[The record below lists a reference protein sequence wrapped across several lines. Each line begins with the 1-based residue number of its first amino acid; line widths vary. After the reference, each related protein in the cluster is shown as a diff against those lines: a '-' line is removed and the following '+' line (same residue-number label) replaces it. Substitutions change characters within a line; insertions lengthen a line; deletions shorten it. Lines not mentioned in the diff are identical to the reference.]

1 MSNSAQPDIVDFL
14 IIGSG
19 IAGLSY
25 ALKVSELGRVAIIT
39 KKKDSESNTNYAQGG
54 IAAVLSPEDSFEL
67 HIQDT
72 LKAGDGICN
81 PEVVRK
87 VVQAGPLEVE
97 ELIKIGVNF
106 SKTKNQFDL
115 GREGGH
121 SRKRVAHAADLTGRE
136 IETALIQAIKSRKN
150 IKIYE
155 DHIAVDLITQHHLK
169 DYQRKLG
176 EKIKCWGA
184 YALDVKTEKV
194 NKFLSRIT
202 LLATGGA
209 GRIYQHTTNPDIA
222 TGDGIA
228 MAYRAGARVANLEFI
243 QFHPTSLFHPKGDS
257 FLISETVRGEGGKLK
272 LKSGKTFMEKYNPQK
287 ELAPR
292 DVVARAIDAE
302 LKKSGDSCVYLD
314 ITHLAKEFILKRF
327 PNIFG
332 RCLALG
338 IDITR
343 DWIPVVPAAHYM
355 CGGVITDLEAHTDIE
370 NLYACGEVSMT
381 GMHGA
386 NRLAS
391 NSLLEAVAFA
401 NFASESSKRKFESDR
416 NFEFPRIPEWS
427 TKGVFDQKEWVIIS
441 HARQE
446 IQAFMWNLVG
456 IVRSNSRLEMAKA
469 RIDNLLKEISEFY
482 HKNPVTYEVIELRN
496 ISQVAELII
505 RSALL
510 RKESRGLH
518 YNQDYPNKDD
528 QNWKKDT
535 VLVEVESDEL
545 EELI

>member
-1 MSNSAQPDIVDFL
+1 MEIKTDFL

-25 ALKVSELGRVAIIT
+25 ALKVSESGSVALIT
-39 KKKDSESNTNYAQGG
+39 KKKDTESNTNYAQGG
-54 IAAVLSPEDSFEL
+54 IAAVFSPTDSFDL

-72 LKAGDGICN
+72 LKAGAGLSN
-81 PEVVRK
+81 PEVVKK
-87 VVQAGPLEVE
+87 VVEAGPGEIQ
-97 ELIKIGVNF
+97 ELIRTGVEF
-106 SKTKNQFDL
+106 TKKKGEFDL

-121 SRKRVAHAADLTGRE
+121 SHNRVIHAADLTGKE
-136 IETALIQAIKSRKN
+136 IENALIRAVKNKKN
-150 IKIYE
+150 ITIYE

-169 DYQRKLG
+169 DYQRKPG

-184 YALDVKTEKV
+184 YVLDVKKNKV

-209 GRIYQHTTNPDIA
+209 GRVYLHTTNPDIA
-222 TGDGIA
+222 TGDGVA
-228 MAYRAGARVANLEFI
+228 MAYQSGARVANLEFF
-243 QFHPTSLFHPKGDS
+243 QFHPTSLYHPKGNS
-257 FLISETVRGEGGKLK
+257 FLISEAVRGEGGKLR
-272 LKSGKTFMEKYNPQK
+272 LKSGKSFMENYHPSK

-292 DVVARAIDAE
+292 DVVARAIDSE
-302 LKKSGDSCVYLD
+302 LKKSGDPCVYLD
-314 ITHLAKEFILKRF
+314 ITHLEKVFIQNRF
-327 PNIFG
+327 PNIYN
-332 RCLALG
+332 RCLSLG
-338 IDITR
+338 IDIAR

-355 CGGVITDLEAHTDIE
+355 CGGVITDLGGTTDID
-370 NLYACGEVSMT
+370 NLYACGEVTMT

-401 NFASESSKRKFESDR
+401 DFAAESSKRRFRQDKS
-416 NFEFPRIPEWS
+416 FEFPQIPEWS

-446 IQAFMWNLVG
+446 IESFMWNLVG
-456 IVRSNSRLEMAKA
+456 IVRSNSRLEMAKI
-469 RIDNLLKEISEFY
+469 RIEILLKEIGKFY
-482 HKNPVTYEVIELRN
+482 HLNPVTYEVIELRN
-496 ISQVAELII
+496 ISIVAELII

-518 YNQDYPNKDD
+518 YNQDYPNRDD
-528 QNWKKDT
+528 QNWRKDT
-535 VLVEVESDEL
+535 ILSEFGSKGKVGLN
-545 EELI
+545 

>member
-1 MSNSAQPDIVDFL
+1 MFHSAQPDIVDFL

-25 ALKVSELGRVAIIT
+25 ALKVSEIGSVAIIT

-54 IAAVLSPEDSFEL
+54 IAAVLSPDDSFEL

-72 LKAGDGICN
+72 LKAGDGLCN
-81 PEVVRK
+81 LEVVKK
-87 VVQAGPLEVE
+87 VIQAGPLEVQ
-97 ELIKIGVNF
+97 ELIKAGVNF
-106 SKTKNQFDL
+106 SRTKDQFDL

-121 SRKRVAHAADLTGRE
+121 SRKRIAHASDLTGKE
-136 IETALIQAIKSRKN
+136 IETALIQAIKSRNN
-150 IKIYE
+150 IRIHE
-155 DHIAVDLITQHHLK
+155 DHIAVDLITQHHLR
-169 DYQRKLG
+169 DYQKKPG

-184 YALDVKTEKV
+184 YVLDARSGKV
-194 NKFLSRIT
+194 HKFLSRIT

-243 QFHPTSLFHPKGDS
+243 QFHPTALFHPQGDS
-257 FLISETVRGEGGKLK
+257 FLISEAVRGEGGKLR
-272 LKSGKTFMEKYNPQK
+272 LKSGTTFMENYHPQK

-302 LKKSGDSCVYLD
+302 LKKGGDSCVYLD
-314 ITHLAKEFILKRF
+314 ITHLDKEFIVRRF

-332 RCLALG
+332 RCLSLG
-338 IDITR
+338 IDITK

-355 CGGVITDLEAHTDIE
+355 CGGVVTNLEAQTDIE
-370 NLYACGEVSMT
+370 NLYACGEVAMT

-401 NFASESSKRKFESDR
+401 NFAAESSRKKSGPDR
-416 NFEFPRIPEWS
+416 NAEFPRIPEWS

-446 IQAFMWNLVG
+446 IEAFMWNLVG

-469 RIDNLLKEISEFY
+469 RIDILLKEITEFY

-496 ISQVAELII
+496 ISQAAELII
-505 RSALL
+505 RSALF

-518 YNQDYPNKDD
+518 YNQDYPKKDD
-528 QNWKKDT
+528 LNWKKDT
-535 VLVEVESDEL
+535 VLSEVEFEGHTEL
-545 EELI
+545 A